1 MCSAIQSFFSE
12 AAVSRKMFPR
22 GKRELAC
29 GFPLNGLVVLFFF
42 FSRQQTQII
51 VQDLTKRNR
60 QLENENAGLQR
71 RVEEVQTENA
81 LLRNE
86 KANLEQEVQRLRVAN
101 AELTER
107 NDNLQRE
114 NKTLSGRSSISRVD
128 LDARFFLEVN
138 NLSGMLTILLLLLF
152 VWWPSSNVCHH
163 FVGQQTNC
171 ARRTRL

>member
-1 MCSAIQSFFSE
+1 M
-12 AAVSRKMFPR
+12 
-22 GKRELAC
+22 
-29 GFPLNGLVVLFFF
+29 VLFF

-128 LDARFFLEVN
+128 IDARFFLDVN

-152 VWWPSSNVCHH
+152 GWWPSSNVCHP